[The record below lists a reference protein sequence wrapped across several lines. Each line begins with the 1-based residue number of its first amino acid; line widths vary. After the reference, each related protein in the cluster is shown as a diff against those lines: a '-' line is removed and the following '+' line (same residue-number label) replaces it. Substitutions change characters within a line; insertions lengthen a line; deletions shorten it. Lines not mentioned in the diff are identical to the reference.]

1 MSEPLFYKIVRPIIS
16 GLFRLVYRPTYI
28 GKEFI
33 PTSGRIVLGGNHTNN
48 FDCLLLISSTKRVVH
63 FLAKDS
69 LMKGAKKIIFKNM
82 GIIPVNRSIH
92 DKEALKTAINTLNEE
107 KLVCVF
113 PEGTIN
119 RTEDII
125 MPFKIGCVKM
135 AKETDSFIIPYTIT
149 GKYIPFKKSITIEF
163 MKPFKPNNKT
173 LTEDNEELMRIISN
187 ELKEKRN

>member
-1 MSEPLFYKIVRPIIS
+1 MKEPLFYKIVRPIVS
-16 GLFRLVYRPTYI
+16 GLFKIVYRPTYL
-28 GKEFI
+28 GLENI
-33 PTSGRIVLGGNHTNN
+33 PNNGRIVLGGNHTNN

-82 GIIPVNRSIH
+82 GIIPVNRTIH
-92 DKEALKTAINTLNEE
+92 DKGALNTAIKTLKEE

-135 AKETDSFIIPYTIT
+135 AKDTDSFIIPYTIT
-149 GKYIPFKKSITIEF
+149 GSYKPFKKGLTIEF
-163 MKPFKPNNKT
+163 MKPFKPHNET
-173 LTEDNEELMRIISN
+173 LTEDNEELMSIISN
-187 ELKEKRN
+187 SLKEKRN